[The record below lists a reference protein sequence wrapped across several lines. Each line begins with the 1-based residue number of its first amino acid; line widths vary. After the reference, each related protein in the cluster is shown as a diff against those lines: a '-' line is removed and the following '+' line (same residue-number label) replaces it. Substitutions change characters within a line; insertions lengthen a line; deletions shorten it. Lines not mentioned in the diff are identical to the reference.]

1 MSDPSTDALPSALE
15 RMEEIARLSAGR
27 RLAVFLDYDGTLTP
41 IVSRPED
48 AVLSSAARRAVK
60 RLAELCTVAVISGRD
75 RRDVQALVGIGDI
88 VYAGSHGFDIAGPHG
103 YHLEYQ
109 HGTEYL
115 PALERAQRGLEGA
128 LAEIAGAQVERK
140 RFAIAVHFRRVAPSR
155 VVDVEAVVDD
165 VLARHPQLRKTG
177 GKMIFELRPDIA
189 WDKGRAVLWVLKQL
203 DLEGDDVLPVYIG
216 DDLTDEDAFRRL
228 AEDGLGIVVRDGPR
242 ATAARYALEDV
253 QDVRRFLERLAAQLA
268 LDCRLPES
276 P

>member
-1 MSDPSTDALPSALE
+1 MSEPSTDALPSAIE
-15 RMEEIARLSAGR
+15 RMEEIVRLTAGR

-41 IVSRPED
+41 IVSRPE
-48 AVLSSAARRAVK
+48 AAILAAAARRAVN

-75 RRDVQALVGIGDI
+75 RRDVQALVGIDDI

-109 HGTEYL
+109 QGAEYL
-115 PALERAQRGLEGA
+115 PTLDDAQRELDGA

-165 VLARHPQLRKTG
+165 VLARHPRLRKTG

-189 WDKGRAVLWVLKQL
+189 WDKGRAAIWVLKQL
-203 DLEGDDVLPVYIG
+203 DLDGADVLPIYIG

-228 AEDGLGIVVRDGPR
+228 AERGLGIVVRDGPR

-253 QDVRRFLERLAAQLA
+253 EDVRRFLERMAARLAAA
-268 LDCRLPES
+268 P
-276 P
+276 